1 VGLASSH
8 QADLC
13 PHHGRWLPLHEV
25 NNVVRLKARND
36 ITWFYIAAISFHKTM
51 YFFYFASKLFGFWE
65 FTKPHSYNE
74 IKPNWLNL
82 LCIKVGGFAAL
93 TNLQCFV
100 QFLDQNQKKSK
111 YCD

>member
-1 VGLASSH
+1 
-8 QADLC
+8 
-13 PHHGRWLPLHEV
+13 
-25 NNVVRLKARND
+25 VRLKARND

-65 FTKPHSYNE
+65 FTKPHSCNE

-93 TNLQCFV
+93 TKSPMFRSI
-100 QFLDQNQKKSK
+100 FGPKSK
-111 YCD
+111 EIKVL